1 MELKTAAPSSGMK
14 ILDIITSL
22 LTAGIGIY
30 LVFSPRFVVLL
41 FSAAVF
47 VYGVQLIIK
56 YFSMKEQRSG
66 WDIISGI
73 INLLFGA
80 IMLFGTQEA
89 RIMGVL
95 TMEMFFAVW
104 ALFVG
109 FSQIFGSFNLKKQ
122 DVKNWY
128 WTLVRGIITVI
139 CGFVFLSMPVM
150 AAMGMVFT
158 IGVFTGAM
166 FIINGITGLAGA
178 LSGKDAV
185 R

>member
-1 MELKTAAPSSGMK
+1 MELRASGPSSGMK
-14 ILDIITSL
+14 ILDVITSL
-22 LTAGIGIY
+22 FMVGIGIY
-30 LVFSPRFVVLL
+30 LVFTPRFVVLL

-47 VYGVQLIIK
+47 VYGVQLIIR
-56 YFSMKEQRSG
+56 YFSMKEKRSG
-66 WDIISGI
+66 WDLIGGI

-80 IMLFGTQEA
+80 IMLFGAPET

-95 TMEMFFAVW
+95 AMEIFIAVW

-109 FSQIFGSFNLKKQ
+109 FSQIFGSFGLKKQ

-139 CGFVFLSMPVM
+139 CGFVFLSMP
-150 AAMGMVFT
+150 ALSAMGLVFT
-158 IGVFTGAM
+158 LGVFTGVM
-166 FIINGITGLAGA
+166 FVISGITGLAGA

-185 R
+185 

>member
-1 MELKTAAPSSGMK
+1 METKTAEPSRGMK
-14 ILDIITSL
+14 IFDVITSVL
-22 LTAGIGIY
+22 MIAIGIY
-30 LVFSPRFVVLL
+30 LVITPRFIVLL

-47 VYGVQLIIK
+47 VYGVQLIIR
-56 YFSMKEQRSG
+56 YFSMKEKRSG

-80 IMLFGTQEA
+80 IMLFGAPEA

-95 TMEMFFAVW
+95 AMEIFIAVW

-109 FSQIFGSFNLKKQ
+109 FSQIFGSFGLKKQ

-128 WTLVRGIITVI
+128 WTLVRGIVTVI
-139 CGFVFLSMPVM
+139 CGFIFLSMPAL
-150 AAMGMVFT
+150 AAMGLVFT

-166 FIINGITGLAGA
+166 FIISGITGLAGA